1 MPAWEDYKST
11 AKERGALAFELYL
24 VETTVI
30 GTGEALQA
38 ILPAHLAYQRELESQ
53 GKLFLAGPTS
63 DDTGELM
70 QGNGMII
77 YRASSLAEA
86 DALAK
91 GDPMHKENVRSY
103 KLRKWLVNEGSPNFA
118 TRLSSQSVI
127 IS

>member
-24 VETTVI
+24 VETTPI
-30 GTGEALQA
+30 ASGEALQA
-38 ILPAHLAYQRELESQ
+38 ILPAHLAYQRELEAQ

-63 DDTGELM
+63 DETGELM
-70 QGNGMII
+70 QGTGMII
-77 YRASSLAEA
+77 YRASSMAEA

-91 GDPMHKENVRSY
+91 GDPMHKDNIRSY
-103 KLRKWLVNEGSPNFA
+103 RLRKWLVNEGSPQFA

-127 IS
+127 VS